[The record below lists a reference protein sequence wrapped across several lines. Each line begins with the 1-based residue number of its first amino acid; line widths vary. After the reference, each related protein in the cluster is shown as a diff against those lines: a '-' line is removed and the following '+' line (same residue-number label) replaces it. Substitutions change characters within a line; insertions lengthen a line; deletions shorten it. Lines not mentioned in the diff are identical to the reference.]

1 MKSNEEIFKVL
12 NNYVYIIENYSK
24 TKKLNIESKMM
35 IQTEEESVSVNDASI
50 LSENKPALDLIKLN
64 T

>member
-12 NNYVYIIENYSK
+12 NNYVYIIDNYSK